1 MEIFNFQTHGR
12 GKQLGPIIHKYIK
25 FLYQYTIHEPQQSSL
40 ILHKYVNLL
49 RYGDH
54 KSGQRDPY
62 ALKYMYLNFNKL
74 KMYVYRILI
83 LM

>member
-1 MEIFNFQTHGR
+1 MIFFFEFNKVLVNIIFKGDFFNFQTHGK

-49 RYGDH
+49 R
-54 KSGQRDPY
+54 
-62 ALKYMYLNFNKL
+62 
-74 KMYVYRILI
+74 
-83 LM
+83 